1 MTGKDKTIFDELR
14 ERGNEFFTKMSGELM
29 SNPNFTRAMQAAW
42 WTKEKFD
49 QGVAQALRS
58 MRIPTRE
65 EFERA
70 LRRIEQLETE
80 VDRLNLAQRAAR
92 TSARSARGAGASAPG
107 ARSPS
112 TAARRTRR
120 GGGTGPVEG

>member
-1 MTGKDKTIFDELR
+1 MTSKDRTIFDELK
-14 ERGNEFFTKMSGELM
+14 ERGNEFFTRMSGELM

-42 WTKEKFD
+42 WTKDKFD

-70 LRRIEQLETE
+70 LRRIEELESA
-80 VDRLNLAQRAAR
+80 VDRLELAQRAGR
-92 TSARSARGAGASAPG
+92 P
-107 ARSPS
+107 SPR
-112 TAARRTRR
+112 AARPAAKPSAAASRRPRRPR
-120 GGGTGPVEG
+120 GGGGSGSAGA

>member
-1 MTGKDKTIFDELR
+1 MSTRDKTIFDELR
-14 ERGNEFFTKMSGELM
+14 ERGTEFFTRMSAELTA
-29 SNPNFTRAMQAAW
+29 NPNFTRAMQAAW

-80 VDRLNLAQRAAR
+80 VDRLNLAQRAASR
-92 TSARSARGAGASAPG
+92 TPSRSARASGSSAAG
-107 ARSPS
+107 RSTS
-112 TAARRTRR
+112 GAARRPRR
-120 GGGTGPVEG
+120 GGGGTGTEG

>member
-1 MTGKDKTIFDELR
+1 MKDKTIFDELK
-14 ERGNEFFTKMSGELM
+14 ERGNEFFTRMSGELM
-29 SNPNFTRAMQAAW
+29 SNPNFTRALQAAW

-70 LRRIEQLETE
+70 LRRIEQLETA
-80 VDRLNLAQRAAR
+80 VDRLELAQRAAGASPR
-92 TSARSARGAGASAPG
+92 PGRGAS
-107 ARSPS
+107 
-112 TAARRTRR
+112 AARRTSSAARR
-120 GGGTGPVEG
+120 PRRRPSGGGGTGPEGT